1 MFYKKIKTR
10 DAFLHLEESTL
21 GVEAH
26 DCVVIKVARQGQ
38 LVDLYRP
45 LNIYVH
51 VILYKTFQIYNLR
64 EFRTTF
70 LKF

>member
-26 DCVVIKVARQGQ
+26 DCVVIKIARQGQ

-51 VILYKTFQIYNLR
+51 VILYV
-64 EFRTTF
+64 
-70 LKF
+70 

>member
-1 MFYKKIKTR
+1 MFYIKIKTR
-10 DAFLHLEESTL
+10 DAFLYLEESTL
-21 GVEAH
+21 GVKAH

-51 VILYKTFQIYNLR
+51 VTIYKTFQMDNLR

-70 LKF
+70 IKF

>member
-21 GVEAH
+21 GVKAH
-26 DCVVIKVARQGQ
+26 DCVVIKIARQGQ

-45 LNIYVH
+45 LNIYLH
-51 VILYKTFQIYNLR
+51 VTNGDSRYIKHFKWIT
-64 EFRTTF
+64 
-70 LKF
+70 